1 MIPRSLF
8 DKRRI
13 ILAGTSLAAL
23 ALAGTAHAG
32 PSGGTVSAG
41 SASIAGDGTGH
52 VTVTQ
57 TSDRAIL
64 DWNSFSIGTGESTR
78 FIQPGSTSVAVN
90 RVTGADPSSI
100 LGNLTANGRVVL
112 INRNGIAFGK
122 DATVDVGGLVATTAD
137 IDRQAFMATGSLNF
151 SGGSLPG
158 ASVVNEGRITV
169 RDAGLAALVAPR
181 VRNSGTIVANLGRVA
196 LGAGTGFTVDFYGD
210 GLVSFAPDG
219 IVAAKIGDGAAA
231 LVEHSGVIE
240 ASGGKVLL
248 SAAAARDVVN
258 ASVNVSGVVRA
269 DGISRKGGSIVL
281 SGSGSVTANGRITA
295 DSDKQAGG
303 TIAISGGSVS
313 LGGLISASGTDGGAI
328 AVSADGLL
336 SLAETVAATGRLGDG
351 GTIRFNAGRII
362 ETATSLNDA
371 SGAIDGGA
379 IRVVTEGGLATS
391 GTYLADGVYGR
402 GGRIDLSGAGV
413 SLLSTQISARGR
425 LAGGLVRVGGAFQ
438 GGKTPDPAQA
448 YHSTFLGRWGGREA
462 LPSADTLFVG
472 NAAAID
478 VSSSRGDGGTAVF
491 WSDTRTT
498 FLGSVDARGGRGGSV
513 EISSAGDLR
522 QAALDRVLTGS
533 GGHLLL
539 DPKNIVIGTVDDVQS
554 WQYAAVLG
562 AVYANSSNPDEFENS
577 VAAALDTFDSFGSSV
592 ALNAAGTRMAVGA
605 SGDDGANNLTLN
617 VGAVYLFSFSD
628 GDFSNGTLTGI
639 VGKGYTG
646 GKNID
651 VAALTSA
658 DGFGTSVALNATGD
672 LLAVGAIGDDGK
684 NDDASGS
691 GAAYLLRFTDGNFSG
706 GTHVGT
712 IGKDYNGAG
721 DVAIALEAD
730 DGFGRSVSLNGD
742 GDLLAIGAWN
752 DDGFG
757 NGADKSGAAYL
768 VRFADTDFG
777 SGTHSGTVGYGYA
790 GAGDVDLALDV
801 SDYLGVSV
809 ALNAAGDRLAIGAH
823 GDDGFGNGVAES
835 GAIHV
840 IGFSDTNFSGGTK
853 LGTIGKNY
861 VGVGDTD
868 VSAIVGGDMFG
879 YAVAMNADGTRVAGT
894 ALGDNAVTNTM
905 SNTGAVHLL
914 SFANTDLS
922 GGTYEG
928 IIGKGYTGG
937 KNTSIADLDAGD
949 MFGFGLAFNAAGD
962 RLAVGAYSDDGGTNS
977 LSGAGGVYLMQFA
990 DGNFS
995 DGAVAGVIGRDAWR
1009 TADID
1014 VANLQANDRFGDAV
1028 ALNAAGDRLAIGALA
1043 DSGALNDTSSAGAVY
1058 LFSFTDGDFSGGT
1071 LSGIIGK
1078 GYSGGKNLDI
1088 ARLQVDDNF
1097 GSTVALNANGTRL
1110 AIGALNDDGSDES
1123 TSNAGAVYLV
1133 DFNDGNFSNGNVS
1146 GIIGKGY
1153 SGFSGVNDFDV
1164 DSLDD
1169 SDRLGRTVALNAAGD
1184 RMAVGVTGDD
1194 GFNNAVTDSGAVLLF
1209 SLGSSTSLT
1218 GTIGAGYAGPDDL
1231 NVALATGDQIGVSVS
1246 LNAAGDRLAVGTII
1260 DDASDNLT
1268 SNAGA
1273 VYLFSFTNGD
1283 FAGASHVGTIGKG
1296 YAGSGDVSL
1305 ALDAGDSF
1313 GMSVSLNASGDR
1325 LAVGASGDAG
1335 NGNAAANAG
1344 AVYLFSFTDRNFS
1357 GGTVSAQIGSGYTG
1371 GKNLGLSN
1379 LEANDRLGLSVALN
1393 AAGDRLAVGAFV
1405 DGGAY
1410 NRAAGSGAVYLL
1422 RFTDSDFSGGQLS
1435 GILGKG
1441 YGRNRDLALNPGPD
1455 TADQFGI
1462 SAALNGAGDRLAVG
1476 AFGDHGAEGGT
1487 TPYGAIYLFSFS
1499 DDQFSDGALEA
1510 IVGKGYTGG
1519 KNINLASLESG
1530 DGFGFSVALND
1541 TGNRMAVGALGDDG
1555 FANSVAGSGAVHL
1568 FSFTDSTFSNGVQS
1582 GTIGTGYVGV
1592 GDINVALG
1600 SSDSLGSAVALNAA
1614 GDRLAVGAYL
1624 DDGSTNATTNAGAVY
1639 LFRFT
1644 DTNFGG
1650 GSHAGT
1656 IGSGYA
1662 GVSGMPTLEDSDYFG
1677 ISVALNAA
1685 GDRLAVGASG
1695 DDGAGNAAS
1704 VSGAVYLFT
1713 FTNAD
1718 FGGGASAAR
1727 IGAGYS
1733 GGKNLDLIPLEAGD
1747 QLGRS
1752 VAFNGD
1758 GNYLA
1763 VGANLDDGFSNAVQ
1777 NAGAVYLFSFTDTSF
1792 SGAAHK
1798 STIGAGYTGTWDTNI
1813 VLDVDDNFGVSAT
1826 LSANGLRLAA
1836 GANGDDGASNAIS
1849 NSGAV
1854 YLFSTER
1861 PSAFSYADH
1870 PDATV
1875 NISATSLAALL
1886 AAGTNLTLQAS
1897 NDITVSAAV
1906 TVDNALGD
1914 GGDLTLQAGRSV
1926 LLNANITTDNGDL
1939 TLIGNDTLAN
1949 GVVDAYRDSGT
1960 AAITMGGGTT
1970 ITAGTGSVTI
1980 DLRDGAGKTN
1990 TAAGDITLRA
2000 ITAGALTVTN
2010 ASTAGDI
2017 LLNGNIT
2024 TSGAQDYTSE
2034 RDVKLAVSTTIA
2046 VSGAATLGID
2056 AARQLLLDDGSKI
2069 ENTYSSGLT
2078 PFDAIVIE
2086 VNRRAVAATGLLAG
2100 IQMDPGAVIRTAAAG
2115 AGAINLSARGGATDG
2130 RGINLVGASK
2140 IESLGS
2146 GTITLNGTGG
2156 GGTGGTAYGV
2166 FLTQSSEIVGTDGD
2180 IEIIGEST
2188 GTGPAPG
2195 MHIFNG
2201 SQVRTTGTGDITL
2214 QGTASG
2220 AGAGVWI
2227 SGSSASVRTAAG
2239 DITINATSAA
2249 GGNPDFEIASGGL
2262 LGVSGTNDITI
2273 NADTVSFLGAV
2284 SGSGILTIQPRTDG
2298 RSIGLGG
2305 GTGDLAISA
2314 ASLANI
2320 QNGFSEIVIGN
2331 ADAGAITVGAGLSAF
2346 TDNLR
2351 LLGSDTL
2358 TVGGTLSTGS
2368 NRLTLDIA
2376 GGATQTE
2383 AITAGQLLLLGTDAD
2398 YTLDHAGNAVATL
2411 AASAGTGDIVLNNAA
2426 AANLTVGTIGST
2438 VGITAAN
2445 LTLTSTNAGGDILIN
2460 NAVTTTGAQD
2470 YMSER
2475 DIKLAASTTLT
2486 VSGAATLSMD
2496 AARQVSLGASSKIEN
2511 TWGTDLT
2518 AFDAIVLRGNRR
2530 LTGDSGSL
2538 SGIDFAAGS
2547 VVRTAAGGA
2556 GAIDISGRGGTT
2568 LGHGIAMVA
2577 TATIESLGSGDIT
2590 LTGEAVNSLSN
2601 YSGILIGGGSA
2612 ISSVDGDI
2620 EVTALSAGAAG
2631 NYPALYILGGT
2642 SATIQSTGTGDITL
2656 QGTRTTGDGEGVWI
2670 GQSGAKVQT
2679 ASGNIEITGA
2689 AALSTR
2695 DAVRLGASAQVLTTA
2710 GGDITIEGTAT
2721 SGGAG
2726 KDVNTLATSTL
2737 GGANTGDITINADT
2751 VSFAGTTTGAGRLTF
2766 QSRTDGRSIG
2776 IGTGAGDLKISA
2788 ATLGT
2793 VTNGFAEIVIGNA
2806 DAGAIT
2812 VGAGLASF
2820 NDNLRIVGGSTL
2832 AIGGGIN
2839 VGLNRLTLDIA
2850 GGTTQTAAISAEQLL
2865 LLGTDSDY
2873 TLDHTDNAVGFLAA
2887 DIGTGALVLNHGA
2900 ATGLGIGSFGGVDG
2914 ITAGS
2919 ASVTTTDASGA
2930 ISIEQDVTTSGA
2942 QSFTSELAAIEV
2954 KSGVHLLVTGKATL
2968 SLTAGTQITIFEATL
2983 ENSYA
2988 GDGAAFDAISVAA
3001 NNDAI
3006 AFARPDGRRNAGLF
3020 AFDALIRTAAGG
3032 GGGIALFGRAG
3043 TGTLDAIGVDIDGST
3058 IESLGTGAI
3067 EIAGHG
3073 GAGAVGGGKSGVLVH
3088 DTATTPLGSHIAS
3101 NLGAI
3106 TITGTAGNATVDD
3119 DNIGVAIIQNS
3130 SVASTS
3136 GDPDAGTIAIIGT
3149 GGGAGTSAN
3158 NHGVLLDGALALS
3171 SDAANISITAE
3182 GGGAVSG
3189 TDNDGLRLAG
3199 TGTVIQSG
3207 TGEIV
3212 IEAEAGTDGLDFDNL
3227 AGSAALDAGSGRWI
3241 LYLGNPDDSVFGGL
3255 ASGSLPIWGQT
3266 IGTLPPASV
3275 GAGNRYVFAFAPTL
3289 TASTDFEDEKVYGDT
3304 YSWPTLVLGTHYALD
3319 GLVDASAYG
3328 DIWMQ
3333 ETLATIG
3340 LSGGPTL
3347 SSAGTAAAANVAGS
3361 PYSITIANG
3370 TLASSAGYTFGTPSS
3385 TGTLTVTR
3393 KALTLAGVTAA
3404 GKDYDGDT
3412 DADLS
3417 GGALGGVVGSDD
3429 VEFVAGSGTFA
3440 SKNVGT
3446 WSITATGYT
3455 LSGVDAG
3462 NYTLTQPTVANATI
3476 TAKTLTL
3483 TGVSAAGK
3491 DYDGNADADLSGGS
3505 LVGVIGSE
3513 DVEFVGGAGVFAS
3526 KNAGT
3531 WSVTASGY
3539 TLSGDDAGNYTLTQ
3553 PTIANA
3559 TISPR
3564 TLNAGVTANGKTYDG
3579 TRDAALTFSTG
3590 DIVTGDSVTFA
3601 YDAEFADK
3609 AAGTGKAVSLTGSVT
3624 LTGTDAANYT
3634 LALDPGDVSA
3644 LAADI
3649 TARTLT
3655 VSTVGATDKIYDGGT
3670 SAGLAF
3676 TTADILSGD
3685 TVTFDYTANFAD
3697 KNAGAGK
3704 GVTAS
3709 GVSLS
3714 GADGGNYVLVLDGAL
3729 LGGLTADID
3738 RKALTLDTATVVDK
3752 TYDGNR
3758 NVTLDFTTGG
3768 LVSGDDIGF
3777 LYEARAADG
3786 NAGTGKAVTVTGGAV
3801 SLGGADADNYDLGFD
3816 PALLSGL
3823 AIDIAAR
3830 TLNITAVAALD
3841 KVYDGTTT
3849 AVLTIT
3855 ATGLVG
3861 GDDAA
3866 FGYDARFANK
3876 NVGSGKTVSVTDGI
3890 SLSGTDA
3897 GNYVV
3902 VLDPALLGGLSA
3914 DITAKTLSITDVLAL
3929 AKTYDGSRG
3938 ADLAFVTDDI
3948 VSGDT
3953 VGFGYEALF
3962 ADKNAGTTKAID
3974 VTGGAVTLTGADAG
3988 NYALS
3993 LDAALLLGLSA
4004 DIGRRT
4010 LTVTDVATADKTYDG
4025 TRNVPL
4031 DFTTADILAG
4041 DNIAFDYEAL
4051 AADRNAGNGKNVTV
4065 GGVSLSGGDAGNYDL
4080 VLDDSLLG
4088 GLTTDVSAKA
4098 LTVVVDDQSRA
4109 RFQPNPA
4116 FTYHLVGL
4124 AEGDNTS
4131 VVSGVALHTAA
4142 TGESLVGHYAIEAS
4156 GGSAPNY
4163 VLAYTPGTLTVTG
4176 HLISPYDQDRI
4187 QHVPGSLSG
4196 SDGFGGLVSIAPTTT
4211 LQTLS
4216 GYADEAALDGQA
4228 PFCSDPGKRS
4238 GGQRLLPYLQL
4249 NMSGRTLYCLGSPS
4263 RFAQ

>member
-1 MIPRSLF
+1 MAPRFVF

-23 ALAGTAHAG
+23 ALAGAAHAG

-151 SGGSLPG
+151 SGGSLPA
-158 ASVVNEGRITV
+158 ASIVNEGRITV

-196 LGAGTGFTVDFYGD
+196 LGAGTGFSVDFYGD
-210 GLVSFAPDG
+210 GLVWFAPDG
-219 IVAAKIGDGAAA
+219 IVAATIGDGGSA

-328 AVSADGLL
+328 AVDAQGLL

-351 GTIRFNAGRII
+351 GTIRFDAGRII
-362 ETATSLNDA
+362 ETTTGRNDA
-371 SGAIDGGA
+371 SGAIHGGA

-402 GGRIDLSGAGV
+402 GGQVDLSGASV

-448 YHSTFLGRWGGREA
+448 YHSTFLGRWGAREA
-462 LPSADTLFVG
+462 LSSADTLFVG

-491 WSDTRTT
+491 WSNTRTT
-498 FLGSVDARGGRGGSV
+498 LLGSVDARGGRGGSV

-522 QAALDRVLTGS
+522 QAALDRVLTGA

-562 AVYANSSNPDEFENS
+562 AVYANSSNPDAFENS

-605 SGDDGANNLTLN
+605 SGDDGANNLTTN

-628 GDFSNGTLTGI
+628 GDFSNGTLTSI

-651 VAALTSA
+651 VAALAAA

-684 NDDASGS
+684 NEDASGS
-691 GAAYLLRFTDGNFSG
+691 GAAYLLRFADGNFSG

-712 IGKDYNGAG
+712 IGRNYNGAG
-721 DVAIALEAD
+721 DVAIAVEAD
-730 DGFGRSVSLNGD
+730 AGFGRSVSLNGD

-757 NGADKSGAAYL
+757 NVADKSGAAYL
-768 VRFADTDFG
+768 VRFAGTDFG
-777 SGTHSGTVGYGYA
+777 GGMHAGTVGYGYA
-790 GAGDVDLALDV
+790 GPGDINLALDV
-801 SDYLGVSV
+801 GDYLGVSV

-823 GDDGFGNGVAES
+823 GDNGFGNSAAES

-853 LGTIGKNY
+853 LGTIGKGY
-861 VGVGDTD
+861 TGAGDTN

-879 YAVAMNADGTRVAGT
+879 YAVAMNADGTRIAGT
-894 ALGDNAVTNTM
+894 ALGDNAATNNM
-905 SNTGAVHLL
+905 SNSGAVHLL

-928 IIGKGYTGG
+928 IIGKGYAGG
-937 KNTSIADLDAGD
+937 KNTDVADLEAGD

-977 LSGAGGVYLMQFA
+977 LSGAGGVYLMRFA

-995 DGAVAGVIGRDAWR
+995 GGAVAGVIGRDAWR
-1009 TADID
+1009 TGDID

-1058 LFSFTDGDFSGGT
+1058 LFSFMDGDFSGGT

-1088 ARLQVDDNF
+1088 ARLQADDNF
-1097 GSTVALNANGTRL
+1097 GSTVALNAAGTRL
-1110 AIGALNDDGSDES
+1110 AIGALNDDGSDDS
-1123 TSNAGAVYLV
+1123 TSNAGAVYLI

-1153 SGFSGVNDFDV
+1153 SGFSGANDLDV
-1164 DSLDD
+1164 DSLED
-1169 SDRLGRTVALNAAGD
+1169 SDRFGRAVALNAAGD

-1194 GFNNAVTDSGAVLLF
+1194 GFNNSVTDSGAIFLF
-1209 SLGSSTSLT
+1209 TLGSSASLT

-1231 NVALATGDQIGVSVS
+1231 NIALAAGDQIGVSVS
-1246 LNAAGDRLAVGTII
+1246 LNAAGDRLAAGTIV
-1260 DDASDNLT
+1260 DDASDDLT
-1268 SNAGA
+1268 SYAGA
-1273 VYLFSFTNGD
+1273 VYLFSFTDAD

-1296 YAGSGDVSL
+1296 YAGGGDVSL
-1305 ALDAGDSF
+1305 ALDANDSF
-1313 GMSVSLNASGDR
+1313 GISVSLNAAGDR
-1325 LAVGASGDAG
+1325 LAVGAFGDAG

-1357 GGTVSAQIGSGYTG
+1357 GGAVSAKIGSGYTG

-1379 LEANDRLGLSVALN
+1379 LEANDRFGISVALN
-1393 AAGDRLAVGAFV
+1393 AAGNRLAVGTFL
-1405 DGGAY
+1405 DGGAS
-1410 NRAAGSGAVYLL
+1410 NGAASSGAVYLF
-1422 RFTDSDFSGGQLS
+1422 RFTDGDFSGGRLS
-1435 GILGKG
+1435 GIFGKG
-1441 YGRNRDLALNPGPD
+1441 YGRNRDLALNPTPD

-1541 TGNRMAVGALGDDG
+1541 TGNRMAVGAWGDDG
-1555 FANSVAGSGAVHL
+1555 FANGVAGSGAVHL

-1624 DDGSTNATTNAGAVY
+1624 DDGSTNATTNSGAVY

-1644 DTNFGG
+1644 DTDFGG

-1704 VSGAVYLFT
+1704 ASGAVYLFT
-1713 FTNAD
+1713 FTDAD

-1727 IGAGYS
+1727 IGTGYS
-1733 GGKNLDLIPLEAGD
+1733 GGKNLNLIPLEAGD

-1826 LSANGLRLAA
+1826 LSADGLRLAV

-1926 LLNANITTDNGDL
+1926 LLNASITTDNGDL
-1939 TLIGNDTLAN
+1939 TLIGNDRLAN

-1960 AAITMGGGTT
+1960 AAITMGVGTT
-1970 ITAGTGSVTI
+1970 ITAGTGSVSI

-2017 LLNGNIT
+2017 LLSGNIT
-2024 TSGAQDYTSE
+2024 TSGAQHYTSE
-2034 RDVKLAVSTTIA
+2034 RDVKLAASTTIA

-2056 AARQLLLDDGSKI
+2056 AARQLLLNDASKI
-2069 ENTYSSGLT
+2069 ENTYSGGLT

-2086 VNRRAVAATGLLAG
+2086 VNRRAIAATGSLAG
-2100 IQMDPGAVIRTAAAG
+2100 IQMDAAAVIRTAAGG

-2130 RGINLVGASK
+2130 RGINMIGASR

-2146 GTITLNGTGG
+2146 GKITLNGTGG

-2166 FLTQSSEIVGTDGD
+2166 FLTQSSEIIGTDGD
-2180 IEIIGEST
+2180 IEIIAEST

-2195 MHIFNG
+2195 MHVFNG

-2214 QGTASG
+2214 QGTASA

-2227 SGSSASVRTAAG
+2227 SGSGASVHTASG
-2239 DITINATSAA
+2239 DITINAASAV
-2249 GGNPDFEIASGGL
+2249 GGNPDFEIASGGS

-2273 NADTVSFLGAV
+2273 NADTVAFMAAV
-2284 SGSGILTIQPRTDG
+2284 SGNGILTIRPRTDG
-2298 RSIGLGG
+2298 RTIGLGAG
-2305 GTGDLAISA
+2305 AGDLSLSG
-2314 ASLANI
+2314 ASLSNI

-2331 ADAGAITVGAGLSAF
+2331 ADAGAITVG
-2346 TDNLR
+2346 
-2351 LLGSDTL
+2351 
-2358 TVGGTLSTGS
+2358 
-2368 NRLTLDIA
+2368 
-2376 GGATQTE
+2376 
-2383 AITAGQLLLLGTDAD
+2383 
-2398 YTLDHAGNAVATL
+2398 
-2411 AASAGTGDIVLNNAA
+2411 
-2426 AANLTVGTIGST
+2426 
-2438 VGITAAN
+2438 
-2445 LTLTSTNAGGDILIN
+2445 
-2460 NAVTTTGAQD
+2460 
-2470 YMSER
+2470 
-2475 DIKLAASTTLT
+2475 
-2486 VSGAATLSMD
+2486 SG
-2496 AARQVSLGASSKIEN
+2496 
-2511 TWGTDLT
+2511 
-2518 AFDAIVLRGNRR
+2518 
-2530 LTGDSGSL
+2530 
-2538 SGIDFAAGS
+2538 
-2547 VVRTAAGGA
+2547 
-2556 GAIDISGRGGTT
+2556 
-2568 LGHGIAMVA
+2568 
-2577 TATIESLGSGDIT
+2577 
-2590 LTGEAVNSLSN
+2590 
-2601 YSGILIGGGSA
+2601 
-2612 ISSVDGDI
+2612 
-2620 EVTALSAGAAG
+2620 
-2631 NYPALYILGGT
+2631 
-2642 SATIQSTGTGDITL
+2642 
-2656 QGTRTTGDGEGVWI
+2656 
-2670 GQSGAKVQT
+2670 
-2679 ASGNIEITGA
+2679 
-2689 AALSTR
+2689 
-2695 DAVRLGASAQVLTTA
+2695 LTT
-2710 GGDITIEGTAT
+2710 
-2721 SGGAG
+2721 
-2726 KDVNTLATSTL
+2726 
-2737 GGANTGDITINADT
+2737 
-2751 VSFAGTTTGAGRLTF
+2751 
-2766 QSRTDGRSIG
+2766 
-2776 IGTGAGDLKISA
+2776 
-2788 ATLGT
+2788 
-2793 VTNGFAEIVIGNA
+2793 
-2806 DAGAIT
+2806 
-2812 VGAGLASF
+2812 F
-2820 NDNLRIVGGSTL
+2820 NDRLRIVGGSTL
-2832 AIGGGIN
+2832 AIGGGID

-2865 LLGTDSDY
+2865 LLGADSDY
-2873 TLDHTDNAVGFLAA
+2873 TLDHADNAVGFLAA

-2900 ATGLGIGSFGGVDG
+2900 ATGLNVGSFGGVDG

-2919 ASVTTTDASGA
+2919 ASVTTTDASGV

-2942 QSFTSELAAIEV
+2942 QSFTSELASIDV

-2968 SLTAGTQITIFEATL
+2968 SLTAGTQIAIFEATL

-2988 GDGAAFDAISVAA
+2988 GDSGAFDAISVTA
-3001 NNDAI
+3001 NNDGI
-3006 AFARPDGRRNAGLF
+3006 AFARPDGRRNTGIF

-3058 IESLGTGAI
+3058 IQSLGAGAI
-3067 EIAGHG
+3067 EIEGHG

-3088 DTATTPLGSHIAS
+3088 DTATTPVGARIES

-3119 DNIGVAIIQNS
+3119 DNVGVAIIQNS
-3130 SVASTS
+3130 SVASS
-3136 GDPDAGTIAIIGT
+3136 SSNSSAGTVAIIGT
-3149 GGGAGTSAN
+3149 GGGTGTSGG

-3171 SDAANISITAE
+3171 SNAANISITAT
-3182 GGGAVSG
+3182 GGIPASG
-3189 TDNDGLRLAG
+3189 TNNDGLRLAG
-3199 TGTVIQSG
+3199 TGTVVQSG

-3212 IEAEAGTDGLDFDNL
+3212 IAAAAGTDGLDFDNL
-3227 AGSAALDAGSGRWI
+3227 AGSNALDAGSGRWI

-3266 IGTLPPASV
+3266 IGTLPPRIRWS
-3275 GAGNRYVFAFAPTL
+3275 
-3289 TASTDFEDEKVYGDT
+3289 
-3304 YSWPTLVLGTHYALD
+3304 
-3319 GLVDASAYG
+3319 
-3328 DIWMQ
+3328 
-3333 ETLATIG
+3333 
-3340 LSGGPTL
+3340 
-3347 SSAGTAAAANVAGS
+3347 
-3361 PYSITIANG
+3361 
-3370 TLASSAGYTFGTPSS
+3370 
-3385 TGTLTVTR
+3385 R
-3393 KALTLAGVTAA
+3393 K
-3404 GKDYDGDT
+3404 
-3412 DADLS
+3412 
-3417 GGALGGVVGSDD
+3417 
-3429 VEFVAGSGTFA
+3429 
-3440 SKNVGT
+3440 
-3446 WSITATGYT
+3446 
-3455 LSGVDAG
+3455 
-3462 NYTLTQPTVANATI
+3462 
-3476 TAKTLTL
+3476 
-3483 TGVSAAGK
+3483 
-3491 DYDGNADADLSGGS
+3491 
-3505 LVGVIGSE
+3505 
-3513 DVEFVGGAGVFAS
+3513 
-3526 KNAGT
+3526 
-3531 WSVTASGY
+3531 
-3539 TLSGDDAGNYTLTQ
+3539 
-3553 PTIANA
+3553 
-3559 TISPR
+3559 
-3564 TLNAGVTANGKTYDG
+3564 
-3579 TRDAALTFSTG
+3579 
-3590 DIVTGDSVTFA
+3590 
-3601 YDAEFADK
+3601 
-3609 AAGTGKAVSLTGSVT
+3609 
-3624 LTGTDAANYT
+3624 
-3634 LALDPGDVSA
+3634 
-3644 LAADI
+3644 
-3649 TARTLT
+3649 
-3655 VSTVGATDKIYDGGT
+3655 
-3670 SAGLAF
+3670 
-3676 TTADILSGD
+3676 
-3685 TVTFDYTANFAD
+3685 
-3697 KNAGAGK
+3697 
-3704 GVTAS
+3704 
-3709 GVSLS
+3709 
-3714 GADGGNYVLVLDGAL
+3714 
-3729 LGGLTADID
+3729 
-3738 RKALTLDTATVVDK
+3738 
-3752 TYDGNR
+3752 
-3758 NVTLDFTTGG
+3758 
-3768 LVSGDDIGF
+3768 
-3777 LYEARAADG
+3777 
-3786 NAGTGKAVTVTGGAV
+3786 
-3801 SLGGADADNYDLGFD
+3801 
-3816 PALLSGL
+3816 
-3823 AIDIAAR
+3823 
-3830 TLNITAVAALD
+3830 
-3841 KVYDGTTT
+3841 
-3849 AVLTIT
+3849 
-3855 ATGLVG
+3855 
-3861 GDDAA
+3861 
-3866 FGYDARFANK
+3866 
-3876 NVGSGKTVSVTDGI
+3876 
-3890 SLSGTDA
+3890 
-3897 GNYVV
+3897 
-3902 VLDPALLGGLSA
+3902 
-3914 DITAKTLSITDVLAL
+3914 
-3929 AKTYDGSRG
+3929 
-3938 ADLAFVTDDI
+3938 
-3948 VSGDT
+3948 
-3953 VGFGYEALF
+3953 
-3962 ADKNAGTTKAID
+3962 
-3974 VTGGAVTLTGADAG
+3974 
-3988 NYALS
+3988 
-3993 LDAALLLGLSA
+3993 
-4004 DIGRRT
+4004 
-4010 LTVTDVATADKTYDG
+4010 
-4025 TRNVPL
+4025 PL
-4031 DFTTADILAG
+4031 
-4041 DNIAFDYEAL
+4041 
-4051 AADRNAGNGKNVTV
+4051 
-4065 GGVSLSGGDAGNYDL
+4065 
-4080 VLDDSLLG
+4080 
-4088 GLTTDVSAKA
+4088 
-4098 LTVVVDDQSRA
+4098 
-4109 RFQPNPA
+4109 
-4116 FTYHLVGL
+4116 HL
-4124 AEGDNTS
+4124 
-4131 VVSGVALHTAA
+4131 
-4142 TGESLVGHYAIEAS
+4142 
-4156 GGSAPNY
+4156 
-4163 VLAYTPGTLTVTG
+4163 
-4176 HLISPYDQDRI
+4176 
-4187 QHVPGSLSG
+4187 
-4196 SDGFGGLVSIAPTTT
+4196 
-4211 LQTLS
+4211 
-4216 GYADEAALDGQA
+4216 
-4228 PFCSDPGKRS
+4228 
-4238 GGQRLLPYLQL
+4238 RLLPDADGEHGFR
-4249 NMSGRTLYCLGSPS
+4249 GRQSLRRNLFLADARARHALC
-4263 RFAQ
+4263 A